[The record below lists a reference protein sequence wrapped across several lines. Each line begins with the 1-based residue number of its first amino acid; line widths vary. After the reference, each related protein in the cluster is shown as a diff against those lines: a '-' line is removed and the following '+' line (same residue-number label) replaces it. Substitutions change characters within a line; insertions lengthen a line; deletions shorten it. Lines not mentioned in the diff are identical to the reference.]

1 MDNVAQ
7 EMGVKGKGIEE
18 MAKTQRKLFSNLEGR

>member
-18 MAKTQRKLFSNLEGR
+18 MAKTQRLFSNLEGR